1 MATKLTDL
9 HSVEQVLAELT
20 LEEKARLVIGG
31 SPFHTKSIP
40 EHGIPGMYMI
50 DSCNGLNTLEYAGE
64 RIYMKLAADAEAAGQ
79 PLDREKNGYMGGLLL
94 ALSTLQKMAAAQ
106 AQSGA
111 SPAPKLYSCYPPGIA
126 LGSTWNP
133 EVVEACGV
141 QLAREMSS
149 YGIDMVLGPN
159 VNIHRDPLC
168 GRLGESFSEDPF
180 LVSKLGPAMV
190 RGIQN
195 QGIVACAKHFA
206 ANNQE
211 KDRMGVEEHIP
222 ERALRE
228 IYLPGFKACVDA
240 GCKTIMSAY
249 NKINGTPSAQNKWL
263 LTDILRDEWGFEGF
277 VVSDWG
283 AAYDQIQSITAG
295 TDLTMPG
302 PRGIKCI
309 IEAVENGT
317 LPEETLNQCVRN
329 ILNVVV
335 SSTAMTG
342 KRLAFDRA
350 EALDI
355 MENAL
360 RESMILLKNDGT
372 LPLQK
377 DISVAF
383 YGKRCKVPTICSA
396 GSSNVSTDLTTNPF
410 DSTVALLG
418 AENVT
423 FGHSTPNTRYWIA
436 VVGCD
441 GREGADREDLFMDSD
456 DIAALEQAI
465 TESNAAGGKVI
476 MVLNSSGPV
485 DLTDYENRVNAI
497 LCPFFGGI
505 QMGKII
511 VEAIWGLFNPS
522 GKLAITWPRHNYD
535 RPAYKNFGGE
545 NKEVWYSE
553 GIYVGY
559 RWYDARHIEP
569 AYPFGYGLSYTT
581 FAITDAKVP
590 AQVNVDKEMLTVA
603 VTVKN
608 TGTLP
613 GSEVIQLYV
622 RDVECKFDRPEK
634 ELKAFQKLYL
644 QPGEEKTITL
654 SVGKSD
660 LAGYYMEFGEWITQ
674 PGDFDLLI
682 GTSSRDIA
690 ITERI
695 KVLCKDPFGWNERT
709 PIGVIAQNPQAVQ
722 ILNHIMEDDIL
733 QLAKVAID
741 FAPDKSIGELW
752 GGTNI
757 QGALKA
763 KGWSNDVITEKLQ
776 IILSE
781 FEMLPSSK

>member
-1 MATKLTDL
+1 MATKLTDVS
-9 HSVEQVLAELT
+9 SVDQVLAELT

-31 SPFHTKSIP
+31 APFHTEAIP
-40 EHGIPGMYMI
+40 EHGIPAMYMI
-50 DSCNGLNTLEYAGE
+50 DSCNGLNSMEYAGE
-64 RIYMKLAADAEAAGQ
+64 RVYQKLSADAEAAGQ

-94 ALSTLQKMAAAQ
+94 ALGTLQKMAAAQ
-106 AQSGA
+106 AQSGSA
-111 SPAPKLYSCYPPGIA
+111 PAPKPYGCYPPGIA

-133 EVVEACGV
+133 EVVEVCGV

-149 YGIDMVLGPN
+149 YGIDMILGPN

-180 LVSKLGPAMV
+180 LVSKLGPAMI
-190 RGIQN
+190 RGIQS
-195 QGIVACAKHFA
+195 QGIVACAKHYA

-211 KDRMGVEEHIP
+211 KDRMGVEEHIS

-240 GCKTIMSAY
+240 GCKTLMSAY
-249 NKINGTPSAQNKWL
+249 NKINGVPSAQNKWL
-263 LTDILRDEWGFEGF
+263 LTDVLRNEWGFDGF

-283 AAYDQIQSITAG
+283 AAYDQLQSVAAG

-302 PRGIKCI
+302 PRGIRCI
-309 IEAVENGT
+309 VEAVENGT
-317 LPEETLNQCVRN
+317 LSEEKLDECVRN
-329 ILNVVV
+329 VLKVVA

-342 KRLAFDRA
+342 KRLDFDRA
-350 EALDI
+350 ESLTA

-360 RESMILLKNDGT
+360 RQGMILLKNDGT
-372 LPLQK
+372 LPLSTGV
-377 DISVAF
+377 SVAF
-383 YGKRCKVPTICSA
+383 YGKRSKNPTICPA
-396 GSSNVSTDLTTNPF
+396 GSSNVSTDLTTNAF

-423 FGHSTPNTRYWIA
+423 FGHATPNTRYWIA

-441 GREGADREDLFMDSD
+441 GREGADRENLSMDAD

-465 TESNAAGGKVI
+465 TEANAADGKVI

-485 DLTDYENRVNAI
+485 DLNAFEGQVNAI

-511 VEAIWGLFNPS
+511 TEAIFGLFNPS
-522 GKLAITWPRHNYD
+522 GKLAMTWPRHDYD

-559 RWYDARHIEP
+559 RWYDARLIEP

-581 FAITDAKVP
+581 FAITDVKVP
-590 AQVNVDKEMLTVA
+590 TQVNVDNGNLSVE

-622 RDVECKFDRPEK
+622 RDVACKFDRPEK
-634 ELKAFQKLYL
+634 ELKGFQKVFL
-644 QPGEEKTITL
+644 QPGEEKSVTL
-654 SVGKSD
+654 FVTKED

-674 PGDFDLLI
+674 PGDFELQI
-682 GTSSRDIA
+682 GTSSRHIA
-690 ITERI
+690 VARTVNVVCR
-695 KVLCKDPFGWNERT
+695 DPFGWNART
-709 PIGVIAQNPQAVQ
+709 AIGVIAKNPQAVE
-722 ILNHIMEDDIL
+722 ILNRIMEDDIL

-752 GGTNI
+752 VGTNI

-763 KGWSNDVITEKLQ
+763 KGWSDDVIAEKFQQ
-776 IILSE
+776 ILAE
-781 FEMLPSSK
+781 FDLLPAIN